1 MIENKSAASKIR
13 VAVIY
18 GIVILLGLLAL
29 FPLWNV
35 VCMSFSSAMAV
46 AGNRVTL
53 LPVEFTTGAY
63 EKILIDEQF
72 WRSFVISIVRVVL
85 SLILNMVLIVLMA
98 YPMTRTKEEFRAR
111 NIYMKL
117 MIFAMIFSGGMIPSY
132 LVVRKLNLINT
143 IWALVLPG
151 AVPIFSIIMTMN
163 FFNGI
168 PRALEEAARIDGAN
182 PMQVLVRVYVPC
194 SKPVL
199 ATVALFSIV
208 GNWNDFMSGLIYTT
222 KIKNYPVM
230 TYIQSLTIDM
240 AELTKT
246 SQDVNLLES
255 LMEVSGKNLN
265 AAKIVVAVVPLLLI
279 YPFLQKYLITGMVMG
294 SVKE

>member
-1 MIENKSAASKIR
+1 MIENKSVTSKIR

-35 VCMSFSSAMAV
+35 FCMSFSSAMAV

-53 LPVEFTTGAY
+53 WPVEFTTAAY
-63 EKILIDEQF
+63 EKILIDDQF
-72 WRSFVISIVRVVL
+72 WRSFLISIFRVIF

-117 MIFAMIFSGGMIPSY
+117 MIFAMIFSGGMIPTY

-151 AVPIFSIIMTMN
+151 AVPVFSIIMTMN

-182 PMQVLVRVYVPC
+182 PMQVLLRVYVPC

-265 AAKIVVAVVPLLLI
+265 AAKIVVAVIPLLLI

>member
-1 MIENKSAASKIR
+1 MVENKSMLSRIR
-13 VAVIY
+13 VIVIY
-18 GIVILLGLLAL
+18 GIVILLGLLAF

-35 VCMSFSSAMAV
+35 LCMSFSSAMAV

-53 LPVEFTTGAY
+53 FPVEFTTAAY

-72 WRSFVISIVRVVL
+72 WRSFVISVIRVFL
-85 SLILNMVLIVLMA
+85 SLILNMVLIILMA
-98 YPMTRTKEEFRAR
+98 YPMTRNTEEFRAR

-117 MIFAMIFSGGMIPSY
+117 MIFAMIFSGGMIPTY
-132 LVVRKLNLINT
+132 LVVKNLNLLNT
-143 IWALVLPG
+143 IWAFVLPG

-182 PMQVLVRVYVPC
+182 PFQVLFRVYVPC

-222 KIKNYPVM
+222 KIKNYPLM

-265 AAKIVVAVVPLLLI
+265 AAKIVVAVIPLLMI
-279 YPFLQKYLITGMVMG
+279 YPFLQKYLIAGMVMG